1 MVDRN
6 APEPWLA
13 PAISEYEKLGFFYL
27 GRPYDLEADS
37 PSPGLTLYDSA
48 DLVTHA
54 VCVGM
59 TGSGKTGL
67 CVSLIEEAALD
78 GVPTIAIDPKGDL
91 GNLLLTFPELRPE
104 DFRPWVNEGDAKRKS
119 VSPDEFARQQSE
131 LWRGGLASWGQD
143 GDRIGRLREAADFT
157 IFTPGSTAGVPVSIL
172 ASFGAPPAAIR
183 DDRELL
189 LERVG
194 FTTTSL
200 LGLLGI
206 DADPVKSREH
216 ILTSHILSAAWKSGQ
231 DLDLASLISQII
243 DPPMRKVGVVD
254 LDSFFSSGDRHELAM
269 SLNNLLAAPSF
280 ATWLDGEPLDVGKML
295 YGPDG
300 KPRVSIFSIAHLPE
314 AERMFFVSLLL
325 SQVVSWVRTQSGTTS
340 LRALLYMDEVFG
352 YFPPVAEPPSK
363 RPLLTLLKQ
372 ARAHGLGV
380 MLATQNPADLD
391 YKGLSNAGTWFLG
404 RLQTERD
411 KKRVIEGLKGV
422 AATGGD
428 IEKLG
433 IETVLSAL
441 DSRVFLM
448 NNVHEDGPVI
458 FQTRWAMSYLR
469 GPLTRPE
476 IRTLMS
482 DRPRPE
488 AIEPSTATVESSE
501 PKPTTRPVLPPSINQ
516 FFLPIIATAR
526 RGDIVYRPM
535 LLGSA
540 DIRFVDKRLGIDVSG
555 DRIYLTPVS
564 DGPVPV
570 DWDRA
575 QALRVPLADLRSD
588 SEAGAVFAALPVPA
602 AKARSHTRWRSD
614 FGKWLHRNA
623 VLDANQIGRE
633 QREAIV
639 AKVREK
645 YRAKVDRIM
654 EKIRNLKQT
663 VEKEADRKRAEQLDA
678 IVSAGSSVLGAL
690 FGRRRSSRSS
700 SRRSRSRTRSA
711 SSRRRAEHAQED
723 LEAAVRELDALRRT
737 VETEINNLDFAVR
750 PTKSNVDVEAMSLV
764 WAPFAKGEEE
774 TFKPAWE

>member
-1 MVDRN
+1 MVDRDV
-6 APEPWLA
+6 PEPWLA
-13 PAISEYEKLGFFYL
+13 PAVSEYEKLGVFYL
-27 GRPYDLEADS
+27 GRPYDLEADR

-91 GNLLLTFPELRPE
+91 GNLLLTFPELQPE
-104 DFRPWVNEGDAKRKS
+104 NFRPWVNEGDAKRKG
-119 VSPDEFARQQSE
+119 VSSDEFARQQSE

-183 DDRELL
+183 EDRELL
-189 LERVG
+189 LERVS

-216 ILTSHILSAAWKSGQ
+216 ILISHILSAAWKSGQ

-243 DPPMRKVGVVD
+243 DPPMKKVGVVD
-254 LDSFFSSGDRHELAM
+254 LDSFLSSGDRHDLAM

-422 AATGGD
+422 AASGGD
-428 IEKLG
+428 LEKLG
-433 IETVLSAL
+433 IESILSAL
-441 DSRVFLM
+441 DSRLFLM
-448 NNVHEDGPVI
+448 NNVHEDGPVV

-488 AIEPSTATVESSE
+488 VSASPA
-501 PKPTTRPVLPPSINQ
+501 PKVASPGPKSTTRPVLPPSISQ
-516 FFLPIIATAR
+516 FFVPIRAAAR
-526 RGDIVYRPM
+526 GGDIEYRPM

-540 DIRFVDKRLGIDVSG
+540 DIRFMDKRMGIDISR
-555 DRIYLTPVS
+555 DRAYLTSIS

-575 QALRVPLADLRSD
+575 QQFEVPLTNLRSD
-588 SEAGAVFAALPVPA
+588 AEAGAMFASLPPPA
-602 AKARSHTRWRSD
+602 AKARSHSRWKSD
-614 FGKWLHRNA
+614 FGKWLHRNT
-623 VLDANQIGRE
+623 VLDVNQISRE
-633 QREAIV
+633 KREEIV
-639 AKVREK
+639 AKIREK
-645 YRAKVDRIM
+645 YRPKVDRIM
-654 EKIRNLKQT
+654 EKIRNLKQV
-663 VEKEADRKRAEQLDA
+663 VEKEADRQRAEQLDA

-690 FGRRRSSRSS
+690 FGRRRGSRSS
-700 SRRSRSRTRSA
+700 SRRSRSRRRSG
-711 SSRRRAEHAQED
+711 SNQRRAEHAQED
-723 LEAAVRELDALRRT
+723 LEAAVKKLDALRLT

-750 PTKSNVDVEAMSLV
+750 PTKSNVDVQALSLV
-764 WAPFAKGEEE
+764 WAPFVESEDGTIEA
-774 TFKPAWE
+774 AWD